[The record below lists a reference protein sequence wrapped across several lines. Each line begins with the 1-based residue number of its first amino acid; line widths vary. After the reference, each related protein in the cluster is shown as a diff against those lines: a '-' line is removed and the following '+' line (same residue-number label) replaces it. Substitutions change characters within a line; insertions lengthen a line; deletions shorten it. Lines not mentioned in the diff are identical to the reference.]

1 VGPYRKPVPANRTL
15 IDGIWSD
22 LMDLW
27 HSSFEVTSRGSVG
40 LGVFVQDQ
48 ATEMLDL
55 PFLQEK
61 VTGLTLGAN
70 TVTDT
75 RTIQLSAGHGLTTG
89 NSAGHIIE
97 LAHVVDG
104 HFYQGEIL
112 SIAGDVLTVAPPMTD
127 IYDIA
132 TTVIGTGNP
141 NMVQDAATGVAIDGS
156 VTPVIFTVKPLP
168 SQSGDITR
176 IVIATTSSN
185 PSDLSTFGGAPALP
199 VGITLRVKRSNGTF
213 KNLYTY
219 RSNFDIAIHAAGDME
234 PPFEPKVTG
243 NTLHG
248 LIARVTFNSQDK
260 HGVVVR
266 LDGNIDEELQVI
278 ISELM
283 DNTASGNLIVEFLA
297 QGSELQE

>member
-1 VGPYRKPVPANRTL
+1 MTCTSTQHDKEGFPNSL
-15 IDGIWSD
+15 IETTD
-22 LMDLW
+22 
-27 HSSFEVTSRGSVG
+27 RGG
-40 LGVFVQDQ
+40 KGVAVFIQDQ

-61 VTGLTLGAN
+61 VTGLTLGSD
-70 TVTDT
+70 TVIDT
-75 RTIQLSAGHGLTTG
+75 HTIPLSAGHGLTTG
-89 NSAGHIIE
+89 NSKGHIIE
-97 LAHVVDG
+97 LAHVVAG

-112 SIAGDVLTVAPPMTD
+112 SIAGDVANVAPPMTN
-127 IYDIA
+127 IYEVA
-132 TTVIGTGNP
+132 STVVSTGNP
-141 NMVQDAATGVAIDGS
+141 NMVEDTATGVAIDGR
-156 VTPVIFTVKPLP
+156 VTPVIFAVKPLP

-176 IVIATTSSN
+176 IVISTTSSN
-185 PSDLSTFGGAPALP
+185 PSDLSTFGGAEALP
-199 VGITLRVKRSNGTF
+199 IGITLRVKRSDSTF

-219 RSNFDIAIHAAGDME
+219 RSNFDIARHAAGDME

-248 LIARVTFNSQDK
+248 LIARVTFNGQDK

-266 LDGNIDEELQVI
+266 LDGNVDEELQVI

-297 QGSELQE
+297 QGSELQG